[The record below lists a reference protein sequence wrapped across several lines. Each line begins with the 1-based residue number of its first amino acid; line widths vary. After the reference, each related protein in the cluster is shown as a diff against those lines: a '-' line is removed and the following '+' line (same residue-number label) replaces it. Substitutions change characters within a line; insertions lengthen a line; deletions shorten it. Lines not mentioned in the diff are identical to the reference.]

1 MTKLEILEIIQ
12 NGENSGVEFKRDERG
27 NRADFAKEVV
37 ALSNLKGGKIIIGV
51 EDDGIISGLIDS
63 NCEEW
68 VMNICRRLVMPGVI
82 PYYEEIQVDSGKRV
96 AVVHI
101 DMGFS
106 KPYYVER
113 GERRTYYIRVG
124 STSREAT
131 REELG
136 RLFQESGIYHYD
148 VAPIPQTSFDDFDK
162 DRLEDFF
169 KRLKFI
175 DIQNISKDELI
186 LKLINADIMK
196 STDYGKVATVGG
208 LLIFGKK
215 LEKSLPQSTI
225 TFVHFKGNEIT
236 ADLLDKKEITGALP
250 ELIDKTVLTIKINLN
265 VQSTVKGLKR
275 IEYAKFPDEVLREAI
290 TNAVAHRDYSI
301 FGANIRIFM
310 FHNRIEFRSPGKL
323 PNTVTIEKMKEGYS
337 VARNP
342 FIVKYLQNYQ
352 YIDQIGSGIPMILK
366 QMKNLGSSEP
376 LLKEEGEEFILT
388 LFTE

>member
-1 MTKLEILEIIQ
+1 
-12 NGENSGVEFKRDERG
+12 
-27 NRADFAKEVV
+27 
-37 ALSNLKGGKIIIGV
+37 
-51 EDDGIISGLIDS
+51 
-63 NCEEW
+63 
-68 VMNICRRLVMPGVI
+68 
-82 PYYEEIQVDSGKRV
+82 V
-96 AVVHI
+96 AVVHV

-148 VAPIPQTSFDDFDK
+148 VASIPKTTFDDLDNDK
-162 DRLEDFF
+162 LEDYLS
-169 KRLKFI
+169 KLKFI
-175 DIQNISKDELI
+175 DIQIIAKEDLI

-196 STDYGKVATVGG
+196 ATDYGKVATVGG

-215 LEKSLPQSTI
+215 PEKCLPQSTI

-236 ADLLDKKEITGALP
+236 ADLLDKKEITGTLP
-250 ELIDKTVLTIKINLN
+250 ELINKTVGVIKINLN
-265 VQSTVKGLKR
+265 VQSTIKGLKR
-275 IEYAKFPDEVLREAI
+275 VEYAKFPDEVLREAI

-310 FHNRIEFRSPGKL
+310 FDNRIEFRSPGKL

-342 FIVKYLQNYQ
+342 FLVKYLQNYQ

-366 QMKNLGSSEP
+366 QMKLMGTQEP
-376 LLKEEGEEFILT
+376 LLKEEGEEFILS

>member
-1 MTKLEILEIIQ
+1 GLDGDVFLITARA
-12 NGENSGVEFKRDERG
+12 FDE
-27 NRADFAKEVV
+27 DFAKEVV
-37 ALSNLKGGKIIIGV
+37 AFSNLKGGKIIIGV
-51 EDDGIISGLIDS
+51 EDDSAISGLVNS
-63 NCEEW
+63 NSEEW
-68 VMNICRRLVMPGVI
+68 VMNICRMLVSPGVI
-82 PYYEEIQVDSGKRV
+82 PYYEEIQLDNDKRV
-96 AVVHI
+96 AVVHV

-106 KPYYVER
+106 KPYFVKR

-148 VAPIPQTSFDDFDK
+148 VAPIPQTTFDDLDK
-162 DRLEDFF
+162 DKLGDYFS
-169 KRLKFI
+169 KLKFI
-175 DIQNISKDELI
+175 DIQTVTNEDLI

-215 LEKSLPQSTI
+215 PEKALQQSKI

-236 ADLLDKKEITGALP
+236 ADLLDKKEITGTLP
-250 ELIDKTVLTIKINLN
+250 ELIDETVVVIKINLN
-265 VQSTVKGLKR
+265 VPSTIKGLKR
-275 IEYAKFPDEVLREAI
+275 IEYAKLPDEVLREAV

-310 FHNRIEFRSPGKL
+310 FDNRIEFRSPGKL

-342 FIVKYLQNYQ
+342 FLVKYLQNYQ

-366 QMKNLGSSEP
+366 QMKIMGVQEP
-376 LLKEEGEEFILT
+376 ILKEEGEEFILV